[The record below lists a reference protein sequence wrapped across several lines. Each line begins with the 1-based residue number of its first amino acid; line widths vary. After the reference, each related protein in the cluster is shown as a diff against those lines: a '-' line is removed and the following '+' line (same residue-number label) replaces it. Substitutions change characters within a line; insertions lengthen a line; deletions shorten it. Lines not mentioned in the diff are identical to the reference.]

1 LKVLLPFISLIL
13 NFLAILKKENTF
25 LMRNLIVLVLL
36 FLGLI
41 FPSKSYASHIEL
53 KPCIQIS
60 HCVREELEVENISE
74 PFEVIKQ
81 IIENTPRTK
90 IVEND
95 GDYLHAEVT
104 SRIMKY
110 VDDLEV
116 SYFPENKKII
126 IRSESRVGEGDFGV
140 NKKRVDLI
148 KNKFFDI

>member
-1 LKVLLPFISLIL
+1 MKNLLVL
-13 NFLAILKKENTF
+13 TF
-25 LMRNLIVLVLL
+25 LL
-36 FLGLI
+36 LGLI
-41 FPSKSYASHIEL
+41 LPSKTYASHIEL
-53 KPCIQIS
+53 QPCIQVS
-60 HCVREELEVENISE
+60 HCVREELEVKNISD
-74 PFEVIKQ
+74 PFEEIKQ

-116 SYFPENKKII
+116 SYIPENNKIV

-140 NKKRVDLI
+140 NKKRVDTI
-148 KNKFFDI
+148 KNNLLDS

>member
-1 LKVLLPFISLIL
+1 MK
-13 NFLAILKKENTF
+13 
-25 LMRNLIVLVLL
+25 NLIVLGFL

-60 HCVREELEVENISE
+60 HCVREELDMENIAK
-74 PFEVIKQ
+74 PFDEIKQ

-116 SYFPENKKII
+116 SYIPENNKII

-140 NKKRVDLI
+140 NKKRVDSI
-148 KNKFFDI
+148 QNKLFDI